1 MFNLRVDETNTY
13 INENNIHI
21 YIYSCIFIYS
31 YIFCLPPECLL
42 FYISPRDLVAI
53 MGSIEK
59 EGTKIY
65 DTLAGVQGEG
75 NKGLLKDVEDFS
87 FYHNTHFMV

>member
-1 MFNLRVDETNTY
+1 M
-13 INENNIHI
+13 
-21 YIYSCIFIYS
+21 YIYIFIY
-31 YIFCLPPECLL
+31 FCLPPECLL
-42 FYISPRDLVAI
+42 FYISPRDLVTI

-87 FYHNTHFMV
+87 FYHNTHSGLGNFVFRISSRQFCIAI